1 MVNYRL
7 LIMRKKNKR
16 PSISDQIRVGFFST
30 DRCTQTNETEIIVL
44 KTATENLQSMAKVSE
59 QNEEI

>member
-1 MVNYRL
+1 MVNYTNNANN
-7 LIMRKKNKR
+7 NKR

-44 KTATENLQSMAKVSE
+44 KTATENLQSMSKVSE
-59 QNEEI
+59 YEEI

>member
-1 MVNYRL
+1 
-7 LIMRKKNKR
+7 MRKTNNKR

-59 QNEEI
+59 KKMKKSKTRTFI